1 VRVIEPHSHRAPDEE
16 VPRWPERI
24 RHAMRQRYTGLRSHG
39 TLWLVLT
46 PVVFILAGGLFVT
59 SGISSAGTDLRPER
73 YDDLADLA
81 EARSQD
87 AAELNDQQA
96 KLQAEVDQLTR
107 TLQGTAIKEANEQV
121 DRLRGPAGLV
131 PVTGPGLTVTLT
143 DAPEVDLEDPELK
156 PDESVD
162 PNQKLVH
169 EQDIQAVAN
178 ALWAGGAEA
187 VTVRSQR
194 VISTTGIRCVGN
206 TVLLH
211 GVTYSPP
218 YVIAAI
224 GDPEAMLDR
233 LYDDPYLKL
242 YLRDVERFQL
252 GWDVQAD
259 DALSFPAYD
268 GPVELEYAR
277 PEQPDESA

>member
-1 VRVIEPHSHRAPDEE
+1 VGVNEPHSHRAPEE
-16 VPRWPERI
+16 GVPRWPVRI
-24 RHAMRQRYTGLRSHG
+24 REAFRQRYTRRRPQGA
-39 TLWLVLT
+39 LWLILT
-46 PVVFILAGGLFVT
+46 PLVFLLAGGLFVT
-59 SGISSAGTDLRPER
+59 SAVSSAGTDLRPDR

-81 EARSQD
+81 RERSQE
-87 AAELNDQQA
+87 AASLQDEHTA
-96 KLQAEVDQLTR
+96 LQAEVDRLSSS
-107 TLQGTAIKEANEQV
+107 LQGTAIEEANREV
-121 DRLRGPAGLV
+121 EALRGPAGLV
-131 PVTGPGLTVTLT
+131 PVTGPGLTITLT
-143 DAPEVDLEDPELK
+143 DAPERVLED
-156 PDESVD
+156 DDSID

-187 VTVRSQR
+187 VTVQGQR

-218 YVIAAI
+218 YVISAI
-224 GDPEAMLDR
+224 GDPERILAR
-233 LYDDPYLKL
+233 VYGDPYLEL
-242 YLRDVERFQL
+242 YLRDVDKFQL
-252 GWDVQAD
+252 GWDVRAD

-277 PEQPDESA
+277 PAAPDENT